1 MTSSGT
7 TEGRD
12 KFFGALVYLLPLFDA
27 LPYGQFILN
36 QFPWLGIIYLPF
48 TPLIKFYFQF
58 PFASFI
64 IFLVLFMA
72 VVRNPKI
79 SHFIRFNTLQ
89 AILIG
94 ILISLVGLLLN
105 VLIKG
110 TGENLLIE
118 VLFNL
123 VFLGSLATS
132 FYAIAQSILG
142 RYAELPTISEAANS
156 QLPW

>member
-1 MTSSGT
+1 
-7 TEGRD
+7 
-12 KFFGALVYLLPLFDA
+12 
-27 LPYGQFILN
+27 
-36 QFPWLGIIYLPF
+36 
-48 TPLIKFYFQF
+48 
-58 PFASFI
+58 
-64 IFLVLFMA
+64 

-79 SHFIRFNTLQ
+79 SHFIRFNALQ

-110 TGENLLIE
+110 TGENFLVE

>member
-12 KFFGALVYLLPLFDA
+12 KFFGALVYLLPIFDA
-27 LPYGQFILN
+27 FPYGRFILK
-36 QFPWLGIIYLPF
+36 QFPFLGIIYRPF
-48 TPLIKFYFQF
+48 SPLLALYQF

-64 IFLVLFMA
+64 IFLVLYLV

-94 ILISLVGLLLN
+94 ILISLATIILGLL
-105 VLIKG
+105 IQG
-110 TGENLLIE
+110 TGMNLFVE
-118 VLFNL
+118 VLFNV
-123 VFLGSLATS
+123 VFLGTLTAS

-156 QLPW
+156 QIPW

>member
-12 KFFGALVYLLPLFDA
+12 KFFAALVYLLPLFDA
-27 LPYGQFILN
+27 LPYGQFILK

-48 TPLIKFYFQF
+48 APLISFYFQ
-58 PFASFI
+58 PFVSFI

-72 VVRNPKI
+72 VVRNAKI

-94 ILISLVGLLLN
+94 ILISLVGLILN
-105 VLIKG
+105 VFIKG
-110 TGENLLIE
+110 VGENLFVE

-123 VFLGSLATS
+123 IFLGTLATS

-142 RYAELPTISEAANS
+142 RYAELPTISEAAHA

>member
-12 KFFGALVYLLPLFDA
+12 KFFASLVYLLPLFDA
-27 LPYGQFILN
+27 LPYGQFILK
-36 QFPWLGIIYLPF
+36 QFPFLGIIYLPF
-48 TPLIKFYFQF
+48 TPLITFYYQF

-72 VVRNPKI
+72 VVRNAKI

-94 ILISLVGLLLN
+94 ILISLVGLILN
-105 VLIKG
+105 VLMKG
-110 TGENLLIE
+110 MGANLFIE

-123 VFLGSLATS
+123 IFLGTLAAS
-132 FYAIAQSILG
+132 FYSIVQSILG
-142 RYAELPTISEAANS
+142 QYAELPTISEAAHA
-156 QLPW
+156 QLPY

>member
-12 KFFGALVYLLPLFDA
+12 KFFSALVYLLPLFDA
-27 LPYGQFILN
+27 LPYGQFILK
-36 QFPWLGIIYLPF
+36 QFPFLGIIYLPF
-48 TPLIKFYFQF
+48 TPLITFYFQF

-64 IFLVLFMA
+64 IFLVLFLA
-72 VVRNPKI
+72 VVRNAKI

-94 ILISLVGLLLN
+94 ILISLVGLILN
-105 VLIKG
+105 VLMKG
-110 TGENLLIE
+110 MGENLFIE

-123 VFLGSLATS
+123 IFLGTLAAS
-132 FYAIAQSILG
+132 FYSIVQSILG
-142 RYAELPTISEAANS
+142 RYAELPTISEAAHA
-156 QLPW
+156 QLPY